1 MRKYNMSKIKS
12 EEHLHQFL
20 IDDIDSMTE
29 DELDAEFK
37 ALNFDVENELGK
49 VNSILE
55 QQSLVLKKKKFS
67 NVKQKLAAQK
77 SEQSTSEEILTKI
90 KEKGTDIKLL
100 LASMM
105 AKGQMPSEFTMAF
118 RDGKDITD
126 EEAEGILEDL
136 IELGVFKDDK

>member
-55 QQSLVLKKKKFS
+55 QQSLVLKKKK
-67 NVKQKLAAQK
+67 
-77 SEQSTSEEILTKI
+77 LTIGSK
-90 KEKGTDIKLL
+90 K
-100 LASMM
+100 
-105 AKGQMPSEFTMAF
+105 
-118 RDGKDITD
+118 
-126 EEAEGILEDL
+126 
-136 IELGVFKDDK
+136 

>member
-1 MRKYNMSKIKS
+1 M
-12 EEHLHQFL
+12 
-20 IDDIDSMTE
+20 
-29 DELDAEFK
+29 
-37 ALNFDVENELGK
+37 
-49 VNSILE
+49 
-55 QQSLVLKKKKFS
+55 KKKKFS